1 MADLGKFNR
10 SIKYINRD
18 FPENRQELIN
28 YAKTYFPTTYKDFN
42 ESDAGTMFLEM
53 VASVADTLNFYADT
67 QLMESFLYTVE
78 ERINMYNLAQ
88 SHGYKPKTVVPSSVE
103 LDIYQLVPSIGE
115 GNNTKPDY
123 RYALI
128 VEANMKCKTDD
139 NVYFRTIDAVDFRF
153 SSSFDPTET
162 TVYSVADDG
171 SIEYFLL
178 KKKVKAV
185 SGEIKT
191 LDFSFSDPKRY
202 DKITL
207 PENNVTEII
216 NITDSDNNI
225 WYEVP
230 FLAQDITPLSIRNTP
245 FNNPDFA
252 IYRDSVPYILCYK
265 QIERRFVTRMR
276 KDNRLE
282 IQFGAGMSSEA
293 DEEIVP
299 NPFNVGIGLNYFER
313 VVDVSVDPLNFLY
326 THTYGTAPSNTTL
339 TVKYSTANG
348 LSDNVNSD
356 TINEIVSSDIINPID
371 TLDSTVLTVIRNS
384 LAINNPYP
392 AFGGANKKDMDVI
405 REEAMAH
412 FAAQN
417 RAVTREDYTMRCFT
431 MPAKFGSVCKAYIE
445 QDLQNARWN
454 EYDRIPNPYALNLYV
469 LSYDQNRNFT
479 TVNDV
484 IKNNLRNYLAQY
496 RLMTDAVNIKS
507 PFIINIGIEFEIVTR
522 PNENSNEVIFKCV
535 DALIK
540 YFDNDNMEIGAP
552 LLISKVYTELD
563 RIEGVQTV
571 KNIKIVNLIDINQGY
586 SGNVYDVDVALRDG
600 VLYPSLDPSIFEIKY
615 PKKDILG
622 RAVDI

>member
-1 MADLGKFNR
+1 MLG
-10 SIKYINRD
+10 
-18 FPENRQELIN
+18 
-28 YAKTYFPTTYKDFN
+28 
-42 ESDAGTMFLEM
+42 
-53 VASVADTLNFYADT
+53 
-67 QLMESFLYTVE
+67 
-78 ERINMYNLAQ
+78 
-88 SHGYKPKTVVPSSVE
+88 
-103 LDIYQLVPSIGE
+103 
-115 GNNTKPDY
+115 
-123 RYALI
+123 
-128 VEANMKCKTDD
+128 
-139 NVYFRTIDAVDFRF
+139 
-153 SSSFDPTET
+153 
-162 TVYSVADDG
+162 
-171 SIEYFLL
+171 
-178 KKKVKAV
+178 
-185 SGEIKT
+185 
-191 LDFSFSDPKRY
+191 
-202 DKITL
+202 
-207 PENNVTEII
+207 
-216 NITDSDNNI
+216 
-225 WYEVP
+225 
-230 FLAQDITPLSIRNTP
+230 
-245 FNNPDFA
+245 
-252 IYRDSVPYILCYK
+252 
-265 QIERRFVTRMR
+265 
-276 KDNRLE
+276 
-282 IQFGAGMSSEA
+282 
-293 DEEIVP
+293 
-299 NPFNVGIGLNYFER
+299 
-313 VVDVSVDPLNFLY
+313 
-326 THTYGTAPSNTTL
+326 
-339 TVKYSTANG
+339 
-348 LSDNVNSD
+348 
-356 TINEIVSSDIINPID
+356 
-371 TLDSTVLTVIRNS
+371 
-384 LAINNPYP
+384 
-392 AFGGANKKDMDVI
+392 MDVI

-507 PFIINIGIEFEIVTR
+507 PFVINIGIEFEIVTR
-522 PNENSNEVIFKCV
+522 PNENSNEIIFKCV